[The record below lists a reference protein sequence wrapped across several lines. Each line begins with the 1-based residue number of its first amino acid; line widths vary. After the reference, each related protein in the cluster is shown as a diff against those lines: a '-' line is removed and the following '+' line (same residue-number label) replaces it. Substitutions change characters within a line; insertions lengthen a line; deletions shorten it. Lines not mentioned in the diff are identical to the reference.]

1 MFSKLSLGVG
11 AWFGLL
17 GIGVPLALKPEA
29 SWNLVLQLFWLNLK
43 PLQDHKLQPQ
53 VPCKFLLDPEP
64 PQQKREGIGDS

>member
-29 SWNLVLQLFWLNLK
+29 SWNLVLQLF
-43 PLQDHKLQPQ
+43 
-53 VPCKFLLDPEP
+53 
-64 PQQKREGIGDS
+64 G